1 MHGSRAESL
10 AVISSDV
17 KNARF
22 SISSCDGLAVRR
34 STWCLVISHDA
45 HNAFVAEVE
54 VTEQGLSR
62 AAANPVSRSQQA
74 TFPFPFPWF
83 IQRTSDN

>member
-17 KNARF
+17 SRVVM
-22 SISSCDGLAVRR
+22 DWQ
-34 STWCLVISHDA
+34 TWCLVIFHDA